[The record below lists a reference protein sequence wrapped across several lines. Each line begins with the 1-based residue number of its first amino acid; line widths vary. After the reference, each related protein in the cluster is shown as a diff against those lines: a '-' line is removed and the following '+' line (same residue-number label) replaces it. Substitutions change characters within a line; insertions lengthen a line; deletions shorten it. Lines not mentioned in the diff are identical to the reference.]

1 MTQITSRDDF
11 IHIAP
16 QNANFQNSAILYND
30 YKILFNCNENIL
42 MNIINYRY
50 IFNDATA
57 DNRSQ
62 NALVSVLVEKNLLNR
77 SEYDLEVQDGFIPKT
92 HPVYN
97 PENQNKLFAIHKNKI
112 LKINYYPYHYIA
124 TCHHTALEYEC
135 VCGNLKTAEYVSK
148 TLIKQALIDLY
159 YMKGYYPIHASAV
172 CDNEKNVCLFLA
184 GSHSGKTTIFLNL
197 ILAGFC
203 PMNDDI
209 LMLQHNENRIVVHAL
224 PILPNI
230 RPESLAFI
238 PALKDIQCEAPQLKT
253 YLSDNYIE
261 NGNLMAVFLP
271 RFGCKRTNIYQVES
285 EEYKAAII
293 KAFSDHHQIQPD
305 EQFLRM
311 YKQILAKPLFVIELS
326 TNMSDFADEFK
337 KTIADI

>member
-1 MTQITSRDDF
+1 MTQITSRNDF

-16 QNANFQNSAILYND
+16 QNESFQNSTIIYNG
-30 YKILFNCNENIL
+30 YKLLFNCNENIL
-42 MNIINYRY
+42 KNIINCHY
-50 IFNDATA
+50 INDAKV
-57 DNRSQ
+57 DSINQ
-62 NALVSVLVEKNLLNR
+62 NATITVLVEKNLL
-77 SEYDLEVQDGFIPKT
+77 SGSCYDLDVQDSFIPKT

-124 TCHHTALEYEC
+124 TCHRTALEYEC
-135 VCGNLKTAEYVSK
+135 ICGNLKTAEYVSK
-148 TLIKQALIDLY
+148 TLVKQALIDLY
-159 YMKGYYPIHASAV
+159 CMKDYYPIHASAV
-172 CDNEKNVCLFLA
+172 CDNSKNTYLFLA

-197 ILAGFC
+197 ILAGFY

-209 LMLQHNENRIVVHAL
+209 LMLRQNENQITVHSI

-230 RPESLAFI
+230 RPESFTFI
-238 PALKDIQCEAPQLKT
+238 PALKDIKEETFQLKT

-261 NGNLMAVFLP
+261 NGNLKALFLP
-271 RFGCKRTNIYQVES
+271 RLGCKSTNIYRVES
-285 EEYKAAII
+285 ADYRKAII
-293 KAFSDHHQIQPD
+293 KSFSDHHQIQPD

-311 YKQILAKPLFVIELS
+311 YKQILDKPLFIMELS
-326 TNMSDFADEFK
+326 TNMSSFADKFK